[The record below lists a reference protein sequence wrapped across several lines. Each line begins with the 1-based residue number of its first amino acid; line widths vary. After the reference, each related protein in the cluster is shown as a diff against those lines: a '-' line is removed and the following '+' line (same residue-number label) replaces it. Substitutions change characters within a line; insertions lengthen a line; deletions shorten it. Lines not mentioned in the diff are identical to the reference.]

1 MINQPF
7 IFTDHANDRF
17 KERFS
22 NLKKTVEIKNL
33 SYCNKKEVTRIKA
46 SKAHN
51 EIKKSRRSKF
61 YYYKSN
67 NNVYFVCESKPQGK
81 KDVYYANVVVT
92 VVDFTEEDESKI
104 TDSFREQM
112 LEGERR
118 LFLADSRIIGKAEE
132 PKKKKKKKKK
142 KKVSKEERKKINN
155 NINTKTVNGVV
166 DEFGYTRKLKKG
178 KTTEEQMFYFVS
190 KINNSLIFNGKE
202 TRLKV
207 EDFEN
212 TSLKKTIKTFEQFVY
227 VVGAEENF
235 ENYTQDLDALKEN
248 LKEKSQTTETKKA
261 IGYMKTLGNELKDC
275 YFNMESIGFQ
285 KILSFFLEI
294 NASILN
300 NKIRCIESL
309 YSSKPIPY
317 EEYREFVSYAKCLS
331 RFSEQ
336 EIIKC
341 HYDKFIDLLSE
352 YQLNTEF
359 KHISTTK
366 KETKY
371 RRIVDNIQDLKFFL
385 DIDIAEN
392 EKTKNILN
400 FYRIVLDN
408 ISKTE
413 TKSLVISKYLT

>member
-1 MINQPF
+1 MISQPF

-22 NLKKTVEIKNL
+22 NLKKTIEIKNL
-33 SYCNKKEVTRIKA
+33 SHCNKKEVTRIKA

-118 LFLADSRIIGKAEE
+118 LFLADSKIIGKAEK

-142 KKVSKEERKKINN
+142 VLKEERNKMNN
-155 NINTKTVNGVV
+155 NINTKTLSGVV
-166 DEFGYTRKLKKG
+166 DELGYIRKLKKG
-178 KTTEEQMFYFVS
+178 KTIEEKMFYFVS
-190 KINNSLIFNGKE
+190 KINNSLIFNGKD
-202 TRLKV
+202 TLLKV
-207 EDFEN
+207 EDFQN
-212 TSLKKTIKTFEQFVY
+212 ASLKKTIKTFEQFVY

-235 ENYTQDLDALKEN
+235 ENYTQDLEA

-275 YFNMESIGFQ
+275 YFNMESVGFQ
-285 KILSFFLEI
+285 KILAFFLEI

-317 EEYREFVSYAKCLS
+317 EEYREFISYAKCLS
-331 RFSEQ
+331 RFSEY
-336 EIIKC
+336 EIIKFN
-341 HYDKFIDLLSE
+341 YDKFINLLSE

-359 KHISTTK
+359 QHISTTK

-385 DIDIAEN
+385 DIDTTEN
-392 EKTKNILN
+392 KKTENILN

-413 TKSLVISKYLT
+413 TKSLVISKYLA

>member
-1 MINQPF
+1 MISQPF

-22 NLKKTVEIKNL
+22 NLKKTVEVKNL
-33 SYCNKKEVTRIKA
+33 SHCNKKEVTGIKA

-51 EIKKSRRSKF
+51 EIKKSRRNKF

-81 KDVYYANVVVT
+81 KDIYYANVVVT

-118 LFLADSRIIGKAEE
+118 LFLADSRIIGKAEK
-132 PKKKKKKKKK
+132 PKKKKKKKLP
-142 KKVSKEERKKINN
+142 KEERKKMNN
-155 NINTKTVNGVV
+155 NINTKTLSGVV
-166 DEFGYTRKLKKG
+166 DELGYIRKLKKG
-178 KTTEEQMFYFVS
+178 KTIEEKMFYFVS
-190 KINNSLIFNGKE
+190 KINNSLIFNGKD
-202 TRLKV
+202 TLLKV
-207 EDFEN
+207 EDFQN
-212 TSLKKTIKTFEQFVY
+212 ASLKKTIKTLEKFVY

-235 ENYTQDLDALKEN
+235 ENYTQDLDSLKEN

-275 YFNMESIGFQ
+275 YFNMENIGFQ
-285 KILSFFLEI
+285 KILDFFLEI

-309 YSSKPIPY
+309 YSSRPIPY
-317 EEYREFVSYAKCLS
+317 EEYREFVSYAKCLF
-331 RFSEQ
+331 RFSEY
-336 EIIKC
+336 EIIKF

-359 KHISTTK
+359 QHISTTK

-371 RRIVDNIQDLKFFL
+371 RRIFDNIQDLKFFL
-385 DIDIAEN
+385 NIDTTEN
-392 EKTKNILN
+392 KKKENILN
-400 FYRIVLDN
+400 FYTIILDN

>member
-1 MINQPF
+1 MISQPF

-22 NLKKTVEIKNL
+22 NLKKTVEVKNL

-51 EIKKSRRSKF
+51 EIKKSRRHKF

-118 LFLADSRIIGKAEE
+118 LFLADSRIIGKAEK
-132 PKKKKKKKKK
+132 PKKKKKKK
-142 KKVSKEERKKINN
+142 VPKEERKKMNN
-155 NINTKTVNGVV
+155 NINTKTLNGVV
-166 DEFGYTRKLKKG
+166 DELGYIRKLKKG
-178 KTTEEQMFYFVS
+178 KTIEEKMFYFVS
-190 KINNSLIFNGKE
+190 KINNSLIFNGKD
-202 TRLKV
+202 TLLKV
-207 EDFEN
+207 EDFQKA
-212 TSLKKTIKTFEQFVY
+212 SLKKTIKTFEQFVY
-227 VVGAEENF
+227 VIGAEENF
-235 ENYTQDLDALKEN
+235 ENYTQDLDSLKED

-275 YFNMESIGFQ
+275 YFNMEIVGFQ
-285 KILSFFLEI
+285 KILDFFLEI

-317 EEYREFVSYAKCLS
+317 EEYREFVSYAKYLF
-331 RFSEQ
+331 RFSEY
-336 EIIKC
+336 EVIKF
-341 HYDKFIDLLSE
+341 HYDKFIYLLIE

-359 KHISTTK
+359 QHISTTK

-371 RRIVDNIQDLKFFL
+371 HRVANNIQDLRFFL
-385 DIDIAEN
+385 NINSTEN
-392 EKTKNILN
+392 KKKENILN
-400 FYRIVLDN
+400 FYKIILDN

-413 TKSLVISKYLT
+413 TKSLVISRYLT